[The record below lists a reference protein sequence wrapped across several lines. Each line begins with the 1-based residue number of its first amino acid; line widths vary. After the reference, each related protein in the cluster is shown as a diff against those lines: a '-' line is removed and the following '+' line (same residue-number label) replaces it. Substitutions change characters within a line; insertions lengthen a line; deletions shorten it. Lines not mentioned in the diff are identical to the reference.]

1 MSPGGRD
8 GDIQDDFQDDFQG
21 GGSTCLGE
29 QCERVVSVSFVHLH
43 AHSEYSMLDGAS
55 RIGEMFEAAAKY
67 DMPACAITDH
77 GVMYGVLEFYKTG
90 KKTGVKPI
98 LGMEGYLF
106 GGNRGEKP
114 SQRENTDRTFHLTL
128 LASNQIG
135 YKNLVKIS
143 SKAWLEGFHYQP
155 RTDWD
160 LIEEYSEGIIC
171 LSGCLSAEIPKR
183 IVAGDLA
190 GARRKAQDYK
200 DVFGDRFYLEL
211 QDHGIREQKPLND
224 ELVKIGEELG
234 IQWVATNDSHYT
246 HKDDAPGHEVL
257 LCINTGS
264 ELSDPNRFKF
274 DSDEFYLKRPD
285 EMVRKFE
292 RWPGACETSLEIAER
307 CNVDI
312 SLGNALLPRYDVPE
326 GETLETHLRTL
337 VFEGLAKRYDEMT
350 PEVTKRA
357 EYELKTIGDMKY
369 DGYFLVV
376 QDFVNWAK
384 NQGIRVGP
392 GRGSAAGSVVTYALG
407 ITELDPI
414 RYNLMFERFLNPE
427 RIQMPDIDID
437 FDDRR
442 RGDVIRYVQE
452 KYGEDHVAQIVT
464 YGTIKGKQAI
474 KDAARVLGFP
484 YVEGDKL
491 TKMYPP
497 LDQGRD
503 HGLKKA
509 LETSA
514 ELSAAYKS
522 GGAATEIINTALQVE
537 NLKRS
542 AGIHAAAVVI
552 GPDPLVEH
560 LPLRRGDHGEIV
572 TQFDMGA
579 VDELGLLKMDFLG
592 LRNLSVIELTLDYIR
607 ANKDEEVDIDHLDLE
622 DSKVYEM
629 LCRGDSDGVFQ
640 LESDGMRRVLVQ
652 LKPDRFEQIMALIAL
667 YRPGPMAEIPKY
679 LARKHDTSKITY
691 LHPQLEEITEETY
704 GVLVY
709 QEQIVQMLQ
718 ILAGYT
724 PGQADMV
731 RKAIGKKNR
740 KIMAE
745 EEPRFIEGCATS
757 GMSGPEA
764 KELWNLIQPFADYSF
779 NRAHSACY
787 AYVAYQ
793 TAWLKAHHPV
803 EYMAALLTSVKD
815 RKDDKPKYL
824 SMARRMG
831 IEVTLPDVNT
841 SDMDFTPVEER
852 VAFGLSAVRGVG
864 EGVVEKIVEARKVK
878 GDFESFHDFCRKV
891 DPVCLN
897 RKTLESLIKAGAF
910 ESLNHSRKG
919 LMDAFESLR
928 AEILERREKEDAG
941 QFSLWGGVDAGD
953 ESKRVDQAIPLG
965 EFPKE
970 LLLQYEKE
978 MLGVFVSDHPLLGV
992 EGLLGRMTDGPIS
1005 SLEARTQGENCT
1017 IGGLVAILQK
1027 RVTRKGEVM
1036 MILTLEDLSGAQIE
1050 VLCFPRT
1057 VEKYGMYLKTDAILL
1072 IQGRIDRDARDDS
1085 VKMVAMEIREPK
1097 LGDNLP
1103 LEIYFGLDECT
1114 PRLID
1119 QLKDI
1124 LSGHSGSSQVYLH
1137 LISRAKSTTLRLASE
1152 YWVDQTNGL
1161 HAELKAHF
1169 GPDVLFPPKGHPTGQ
1184 QATG

>member
-1 MSPGGRD
+1 M
-8 GDIQDDFQDDFQG
+8 
-21 GGSTCLGE
+21 
-29 QCERVVSVSFVHLH
+29 SFVHLH

-77 GVMYGVLEFYKTG
+77 GVMYGVLEFFMKGT
-90 KKTGVKPI
+90 KAGVKPI

-106 GGNRGEKP
+106 GGDRREKP
-114 SQRENTDRTFHLTL
+114 PQRENTDRTFHMTL
-128 LASNQIG
+128 LAADQVG

-143 SKAWLEGFHYQP
+143 SKAWLDGFHYQP
-155 RTDWD
+155 RSDWE
-160 LIEEYSEGIIC
+160 LIQEHSEGIIC
-171 LSGCLSAEIPKR
+171 LSGCLSAELPKL
-183 IVAGDLA
+183 IVSGDLK
-190 GARRKAQDYK
+190 GARRKAAEYK
-200 DVFGDRFYLEL
+200 EVFGDRFYLEL
-211 QDHGIREQKPLND
+211 QDHGIRSQAPLND
-224 ELVKIGEELG
+224 ELMKIGEELG
-234 IQWVATNDSHYT
+234 IGWTATNDSHYT
-246 HKDDAPGHEVL
+246 NKEDAPGHEVL

-285 EMVRKFE
+285 EMKERFA
-292 RWPGACETSLEIAER
+292 RWPGACETTLEIAER
-307 CNVDI
+307 CNVEI
-312 SLGNALLPRYDVPE
+312 SLGNSLLPRYEVPE

-337 VFEGLAKRYDEMT
+337 VFEGIKKRYEDVT
-350 PEVTKRA
+350 PEVMKRA
-357 EYELKTIGDMKY
+357 EYELKTIGEMGY

-384 NQGIRVGP
+384 DQGIRVGP
-392 GRGSAAGSVVTYALG
+392 GRGSAAGSVVTYSLG

-484 YVEGDKL
+484 YAEGDRL

-503 HGLKKA
+503 HGLQKA
-509 LETSA
+509 LESTELA
-514 ELSAAYKS
+514 EAYRS
-522 GGAATEIINTALQVE
+522 GGAAKEIIDTALQVE

-572 TQFDMGA
+572 TQFDMSG
-579 VDELGLLKMDFLG
+579 VESLGLLKMDFLG
-592 LRNLSVIELTLDYIR
+592 LRNLSVIELTLDNIR
-607 ANKDEEVDIDHLDLE
+607 ANRDEVADVDHLDLD
-622 DSKVYEM
+622 DSKVFDI
-629 LCRGDSDGVFQ
+629 LRKGDSDGIFQ
-640 LESDGMRRVLVQ
+640 LESDGMRRLLVQ
-652 LKPDRFEQIMALIAL
+652 LKPDRFEEIMALIAL
-667 YRPGPMAEIPKY
+667 YRPGPMEQIPKY
-679 LARKHDTSKITY
+679 IERKHDPAKISY
-691 LHPQLEEITEETY
+691 LHSLLEEITEETY

-709 QEQIVQMLQ
+709 QEQIVQLLQ

-724 PGQADMV
+724 LSQADMV
-731 RKAIGKKNR
+731 RKAIGKKDRN
-740 KIMAE
+740 IMAK
-745 EEPRFIEGCATS
+745 EEPRFVDGCAKS
-757 GMSGPEA
+757 GIGEKEA
-764 KELWNLIQPFADYSF
+764 KDLWKLIQPFADYSF

-793 TAWLKAHHPV
+793 TAWLKAHYPV

-831 IEVTLPDVNT
+831 IEVTLPDVNS
-841 SDMDFTPVEER
+841 SDMDFTPVGEQVR
-852 VAFGLSAVRGVG
+852 FGLSAVRGVG
-864 EGVVEKIVEARKVK
+864 EGVVEKIVEARKAK
-878 GDFESFHDFCRKV
+878 GEFTSFHDFCRKV

-910 ESLNHSRKG
+910 ESLDHSRKG
-919 LMDAFESLR
+919 LMDVFESLR
-928 AEILERREKEDAG
+928 SEILERREKEDAG
-941 QFSLWGGVDAGD
+941 QFALWGAATDDAGD
-953 ESKRVDQAIPLG
+953 EAHSDQVIPME

-978 MLGVFVSDHPLLGV
+978 MLGVYVSDHPLLGV
-992 EGLLGRMTDGPIS
+992 EGLLARMTDGPIS
-1005 SLEARTQGENCT
+1005 SLESRTAGENCT
-1017 IGGLVAILQK
+1017 IGGLVATLQK
-1027 RVTRKGEVM
+1027 RVTRKGDVM
-1036 MILTLEDLSGAQIE
+1036 MILSVEDLSGAIVE
-1050 VLCFPRT
+1050 VLCFPKT
-1057 VEKYGMYLKTDAILL
+1057 VEKFGMYLRPDAILL

-1085 VKMVAMEIREPK
+1085 IKLIAMEVRQPK
-1097 LGDNLP
+1097 LGENLP
-1103 LEIYFGLDECT
+1103 VEIHLGRDECT
-1114 PRLID
+1114 PKIID
-1119 QLKDI
+1119 RLKDV
-1124 LSGHSGSSQVYLH
+1124 LSGHPGESQVFLH
-1137 LISRAKSTTLRLASE
+1137 LEGPNETTVLRLASD

-1161 HAELKAHF
+1161 FAELKALF
-1169 GPDVLFPPKGHPTGQ
+1169 GPDILAPPRKRS
-1184 QATG
+1184 A